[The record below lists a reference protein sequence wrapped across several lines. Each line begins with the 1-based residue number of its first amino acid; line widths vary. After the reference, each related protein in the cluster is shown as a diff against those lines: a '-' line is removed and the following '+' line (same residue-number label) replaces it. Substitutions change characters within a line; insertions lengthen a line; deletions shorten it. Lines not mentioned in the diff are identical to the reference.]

1 MINDSISIA
10 TISPSLL
17 ALVLQLPPGARI
29 EAITYG
35 GSDMSIHIRV
45 SGADQNSFPPYQRV
59 HAGVSEVAADIGVVW
74 HKSS

>member
-1 MINDSISIA
+1 MNNDSISIA

-17 ALVLQLPPGARI
+17 AFLLQLPPGARI

-45 SGADQNSFPPYQRV
+45 SGADHLRV
-59 HAGVSEVAADIGVVW
+59 HAGLSDKTADIGVVW